1 MLQTV
6 LIAGV
11 QVLEAVLKEA
21 EKRVPGFQRLQGES
35 LKRACRSY
43 GEMKPGNK
51 WALQSQYLQQAQDI
65 LGKIQTPSP
74 KGDPVHAC
82 MEFCCTSV

>member
-1 MLQTV
+1 M
-6 LIAGV
+6 

-51 WALQSQYLQQAQDI
+51 WALQAQYVQQAHSILDRIQDDF
-65 LGKIQTPSP
+65 SP
-74 KGDPVHAC
+74 AGDAC
-82 MEFCCTSV
+82 SPC